1 MNYYLTVLSTTI
13 NTNLDLDSL
22 FGGIVDIIIKIA
34 MYVGIAL
41 AVGGVFS
48 LVLAYKD
55 ENAEGQSRAVRII
68 VVGGALIIIP
78 VGLAKAA
85 PVQHFMN
92 VLTAVT
98 LGPGYTVSPH
108 RVNGGIYERY
118 TGKYVKSDL
127 RRKSVLEHI
136 RNTLRQPFL
145 FRRCFWHCL

>member
-68 VVGGALIIIP
+68 VVGGALI
-78 VGLAKAA
+78 GLR
-85 PVQHFMN
+85 VRLQ
-92 VLTAVT
+92 TAG
-98 LGPGYTVSPH
+98 LI
-108 RVNGGIYERY
+108 N
-118 TGKYVKSDL
+118 
-127 RRKSVLEHI
+127 
-136 RNTLRQPFL
+136 
-145 FRRCFWHCL
+145 

>member
-22 FGGIVDIIIKIA
+22 FGGIVDIIIKIG

-68 VVGGALIIIP
+68 VVGGALI
-78 VGLAKAA
+78 GLR
-85 PVQHFMN
+85 
-92 VLTAVT
+92 VLLQTAG
-98 LGPGYTVSPH
+98 LI
-108 RVNGGIYERY
+108 N
-118 TGKYVKSDL
+118 
-127 RRKSVLEHI
+127 
-136 RNTLRQPFL
+136 
-145 FRRCFWHCL
+145 

>member
-1 MNYYLTVLSTTI
+1 MCIRDSSTTI

-68 VVGGALIIIP
+68 VVGGALI
-78 VGLAKAA
+78 GLR
-85 PVQHFMN
+85 
-92 VLTAVT
+92 VLLQTAG
-98 LGPGYTVSPH
+98 LI
-108 RVNGGIYERY
+108 N
-118 TGKYVKSDL
+118 
-127 RRKSVLEHI
+127 
-136 RNTLRQPFL
+136 
-145 FRRCFWHCL
+145 

>member
-1 MNYYLTVLSTTI
+1 MNYFLTVLSTTI

-68 VVGGALIIIP
+68 VVGGALI
-78 VGLAKAA
+78 GLR
-85 PVQHFMN
+85 
-92 VLTAVT
+92 VLLQTAG
-98 LGPGYTVSPH
+98 LI
-108 RVNGGIYERY
+108 N
-118 TGKYVKSDL
+118 
-127 RRKSVLEHI
+127 
-136 RNTLRQPFL
+136 
-145 FRRCFWHCL
+145 

>member
-1 MNYYLTVLSTTI
+1 MNYYLTVLPTTI

-68 VVGGALIIIP
+68 VVGGALI
-78 VGLAKAA
+78 GLR
-85 PVQHFMN
+85 
-92 VLTAVT
+92 VLLQTAG
-98 LGPGYTVSPH
+98 LI
-108 RVNGGIYERY
+108 N
-118 TGKYVKSDL
+118 
-127 RRKSVLEHI
+127 
-136 RNTLRQPFL
+136 
-145 FRRCFWHCL
+145 

>member
-41 AVGGVFS
+41 AVGGVFT

-68 VVGGALIIIP
+68 VVGGALI
-78 VGLAKAA
+78 GLR
-85 PVQHFMN
+85 
-92 VLTAVT
+92 VLLQTAG
-98 LGPGYTVSPH
+98 LI
-108 RVNGGIYERY
+108 N
-118 TGKYVKSDL
+118 
-127 RRKSVLEHI
+127 
-136 RNTLRQPFL
+136 
-145 FRRCFWHCL
+145 

>member
-68 VVGGALIIIP
+68 VVGGALI
-78 VGLAKAA
+78 GLR
-85 PVQHFMN
+85 
-92 VLTAVT
+92 VLLQTAG
-98 LGPGYTVSPH
+98 LI
-108 RVNGGIYERY
+108 N
-118 TGKYVKSDL
+118 
-127 RRKSVLEHI
+127 
-136 RNTLRQPFL
+136 
-145 FRRCFWHCL
+145 

>member
-55 ENAEGQSRAVRII
+55 ENAEGQSSRI
-68 VVGGALIIIP
+68 
-78 VGLAKAA
+78 
-85 PVQHFMN
+85 
-92 VLTAVT
+92 
-98 LGPGYTVSPH
+98 
-108 RVNGGIYERY
+108 
-118 TGKYVKSDL
+118 
-127 RRKSVLEHI
+127 
-136 RNTLRQPFL
+136 
-145 FRRCFWHCL
+145 